1 VTDNLSTAIS
11 SAALCK
17 QLKKKKEEQ
26 TKVSYR
32 KPAAALQKPDKKW
45 PGGGRGFDLHSVS
58 IAKPYIVVEKAI
70 NERIKVYLR

>member
-26 TKVSYR
+26 KNVSYR
-32 KPAAALQKPDKKW
+32 KQAAGLQKPDKKW
-45 PGGGRGFDLHSVS
+45 QGGGGEL
-58 IAKPYIVVEKAI
+58 K
-70 NERIKVYLR
+70 